1 MNNTRAMGWPSIAL
15 SLITASLLSACAGR
29 AVIYTDTPQIV
40 PANNE
45 VPVATNFPTST
56 QRKLQA
62 GEHWNLI
69 ARDSAKAINESMLR
83 GAVCIPKS
91 NECRPVFVRTP
102 AYLTEFSRAF
112 YNQLKT
118 ALVDNGVAVAKRN
131 QPGALEMEID
141 VHPIKFTPNRPQY
154 RYAGVASELG
164 QGVWALRDVADM
176 EPTDSSLSP
185 SPPLANSE
193 MWFRSQFASG
203 QTPQTE
209 IVVTLSLADARTY
222 LARSTNVYYVADS
235 DTRLYDQEICSII
248 RPCPQLPSGK
258 LVAPVPVMKVI
269 GDCPLENCRSGGDQ

>member
-1 MNNTRAMGWPSIAL
+1 MNNSRAMGLPSIAL
-15 SLITASLLSACAGR
+15 LAFVALLLSACGR
-29 AVIYTDTPQIV
+29 AVIYTDVPQMV
-40 PANNE
+40 PPNNE
-45 VPVATNFPTST
+45 VPVATNFQTST

-69 ARDSAKAINESMLR
+69 ARDSAKAINESLLR
-83 GAVCIPKS
+83 GGSCIPKS
-91 NECRPVFVRTP
+91 TECRPVFVRTP
-102 AYLTEFSRAF
+102 EYLTEFSRAF

-118 ALVDNGVAVAKRN
+118 ALVESGVAVARRN

-176 EPTDSSLSP
+176 EPTDRSLSP
-185 SPPLANSE
+185 SPPLASDV
-193 MWFRSQFASG
+193 WFRSHFASG

-235 DTRLYDQEICSII
+235 DAKLYDQEICSII
-248 RPCPQLPSGK
+248 RPCPQVEKG
-258 LVAPVPVMKVI
+258 VVQVRTMKVI
-269 GDCPLENCRSGGDQ
+269 GDCPLENCRVGGDK

>member
-1 MNNTRAMGWPSIAL
+1 MNNSRAMGLPSIAL
-15 SLITASLLSACAGR
+15 SALAVLLLSACAGR
-29 AVIYTDTPQIV
+29 AVIYTDTPQML
-40 PANNE
+40 PTNNE
-45 VPVATNFPTST
+45 VPVATNFQTSM

-83 GAVCIPKS
+83 GGSCIPKS
-91 NECRPVFVRTP
+91 TECRPVFVRTP
-102 AYLTEFSRAF
+102 EYLTEFSRAF

-118 ALVDNGVAVAKRN
+118 ALVENGVAVARRN

-141 VHPIKFTPNRPQY
+141 VHPIKFTSNRPQY

-176 EPTDSSLSP
+176 DPTDSSLSP

-203 QTPQTE
+203 QTPKTE

-235 DTRLYDQEICSII
+235 DAQLYDQEICSIV
-248 RPCPQLPSGK
+248 RPCPQDKKGN
-258 LVAPVPVMKVI
+258 VQVQVMKVI
-269 GDCPLENCRSGGDQ
+269 GDCALENCRSGGDK